1 MIEIDPTKYLPDDYV
16 VTWNCPKCGNTS
28 EIRLGSLSG
37 AQCLECEHALSQE
50 DVESLN
56 AFRRLIA

>member
-1 MIEIDPTKYLPDDYV
+1 MIDIDPKNYLPDDYV
-16 VTWNCPKCGNTS
+16 VTWNCPSCGHVA
-28 EIRLGSLSG
+28 EIKLGELSG
-37 AQCLECEHALSQE
+37 AQCKECDQALSQE